1 MTKTLTLL
9 FASAALTAALGL
21 PAWSAMQAPGTPSIS
36 NSIPAVLQQASDGA
50 KLFLVDDDEDEN
62 EGYGTKRNAGR
73 EDEDDDDGCE
83 EDEGS
88 CGSANNPAPAGSAA
102 PPQNG
107 LFGDGAAPKAQV
119 N

>member
-1 MTKTLTLL
+1 MTKTLTFL
-9 FASAALTAALGL
+9 FASTALTAALAL
-21 PAWSAMQAPGTPSIS
+21 PAWSAMHAAGAASIMEQVS
-36 NSIPAVLQQASDGA
+36 AVLDQGA
-50 KLFLVDDDEDEN
+50 ESARLILVDDDEDDN
-62 EGYGTKRNAGR
+62 EGYAANRGSER
-73 EDEDDDDGCE
+73 EDEDDDGCE

-88 CGSANNPAPAGSAA
+88 CGGASNPAPAGSTT